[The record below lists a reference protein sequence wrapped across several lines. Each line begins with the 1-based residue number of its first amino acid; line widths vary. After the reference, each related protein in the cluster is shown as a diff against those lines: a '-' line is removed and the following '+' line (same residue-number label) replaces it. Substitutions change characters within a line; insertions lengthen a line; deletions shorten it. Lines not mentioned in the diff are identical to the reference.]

1 MKAALEEL
9 GIREVYHMSSAMQN
23 PKDCIM
29 WQDALNAKFYNKGSK
44 FTRKDWDQLLGNCEA
59 SHCGSRVYQV
69 SY

>member
-9 GIREVYHMSSAMQN
+9 GIREVYHMSFAMRN

-29 WQDALNAKFYNKGSK
+29 WHEALNAKFHNKGSK

-59 SHCGSRVYQV
+59 SRCGSRVHQV